1 MSAVARDF
9 DLLSRVF
16 AALAAVL
23 LIIRDGAAARWMRTF
38 LLLSICHDD

>member
-9 DLLSRVF
+9 DLALRIL

-23 LIIRDGAAARWMRTF
+23 FVVGNRAPASRMGAF
-38 LLLSICHDD
+38 LVFGLCH